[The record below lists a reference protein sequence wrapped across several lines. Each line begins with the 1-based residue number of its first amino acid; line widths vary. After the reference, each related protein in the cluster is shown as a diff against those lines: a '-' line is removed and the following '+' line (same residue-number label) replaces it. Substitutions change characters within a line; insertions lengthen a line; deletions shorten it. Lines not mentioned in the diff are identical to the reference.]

1 MCFDQLF
8 KGCINVMC
16 FTHRINYHPTMQC
29 WSSSHFLHMLF
40 KCSSAVLCFKEE
52 LWQTRR
58 LSWKSGVK
66 DGKKSRQLAAL
77 VLLSYFINTWW
88 YPVCHLLLLWIRTYR
103 NSLRKC
109 VWGFTA
115 GWTEC
120 LPTDSDYEKRAT
132 SCSPLWNTS
141 IPTTIPVSSVKC
153 LCQSFILS
161 SDQTP
166 L

>member
-40 KCSSAVLCFKEE
+40 KCSSAVLFFKEE

-58 LSWKSGVK
+58 LAWKSGVK

-120 LPTDSDYEKRAT
+120 LPWLTVIMKKEQLLVLPCETHPFQQPFLS
-132 SCSPLWNTS
+132 L
-141 IPTTIPVSSVKC
+141 
-153 LCQSFILS
+153 QSNVYARVLF
-161 SDQTP
+161 
-166 L
+166 